1 MEKLWGIEE
10 IFGVN
15 ESSFQNIESGVRLV

>member
-1 MEKLWGIEE
+1 MEKLWGFEE

-15 ESSFQNIESGVRLV
+15 ESSFQNIESDSKK